1 MGDAATLREKLSKT
15 DMSQPGIQGSA
26 AAMMKLYDRAAPLA
40 VSEWRAALQTC
51 RLDQLLPLLYVANEV
66 LQTSKRNRG
75 PKFLEAFG
83 EVLGS
88 SLRFICER
96 DRSIVEK
103 VRRTAKIWGDR
114 QVYSTRFVGQLL
126 AGLED
131 MRGGGGGAA
140 SSPSPPKAASS
151 SPSAA
156 PSTASA
162 ADEKK
167 RSVADEEERTDGDDE
182 DNSFSSPFGSSGG
195 HSLLSI
201 DISASAAAAAG
212 APGGTVGSKRR
223 RSSRSSSP
231 VPGGKGSSS
240 SQKRTKNKNSNG
252 KKPAKK
258 KKVAKSTSALVALL
272 DSLTACDARFR
283 SSQGTIDSIEASHLN
298 DSEDALADVV
308 GDELADL
315 NFGAAAAARTL
326 KRQQRALRGIAS
338 EKRMLEGEVT
348 SYIPWL
354 VAALKAD
361 EEELGFCDKLEKS
374 LEAIG
379 IVHAEAKDA
388 RQKRRKEEAGRRA
401 QEEAERRAKEA
412 EEERKRLLEEAMKT
426 PNQEAKH
433 MKWNPALREYQYVG
447 DVTEESWRD

>member
-240 SQKRTKNKNSNG
+240 SQK
-252 KKPAKK
+252 KPAKK